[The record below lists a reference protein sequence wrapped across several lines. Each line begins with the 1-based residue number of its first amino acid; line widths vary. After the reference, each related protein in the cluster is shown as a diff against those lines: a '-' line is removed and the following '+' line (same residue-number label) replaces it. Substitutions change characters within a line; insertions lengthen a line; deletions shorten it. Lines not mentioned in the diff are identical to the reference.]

1 MCDLLRAL
9 RTAPCSAIR
18 VKGRTVTG
26 AHTTNHML
34 LNRTRTKA
42 FVSCGLIISA
52 IWATV
57 KKRYRPISLRSS
69 LENFGPGGS
78 PVIQS
83 FTDDFCPGSLEQP
96 VTLASIIEIM
106 TGSS

>member
-1 MCDLLRAL
+1 MCYLLRAL

-52 IWATV
+52 MVHELPA
-57 KKRYRPISLRSS
+57 
-69 LENFGPGGS
+69 GGA
-78 PVIQS
+78 
-83 FTDDFCPGSLEQP
+83 
-96 VTLASIIEIM
+96 VTSRRVFDLGNGEEAL
-106 TGSS
+106 